1 MLICSDVK
9 QMGVLGGVKGF
20 LVLFVAKESVL
31 LGMLS
36 FISYLWAK
44 IKEFTQLAVNCFE
57 FSRKNFSVSL

>member
-20 LVLFVAKESVL
+20 LVLFVAKESVF

-44 IKEFTQLAVNCFE
+44 IKEFTQL
-57 FSRKNFSVSL
+57 